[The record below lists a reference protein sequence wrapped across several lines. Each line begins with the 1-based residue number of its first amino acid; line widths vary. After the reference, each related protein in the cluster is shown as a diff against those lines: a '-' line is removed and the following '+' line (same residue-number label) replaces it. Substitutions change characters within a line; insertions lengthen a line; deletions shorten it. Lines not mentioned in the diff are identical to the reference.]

1 MDRRI
6 LDLYD
11 EYTHASLAR
20 RDFLERLATLAGGM
34 GSAIALLPLLQANK
48 AAAAQVAADDQRLKT
63 ERVTFHR
70 EHDLELRGYLARPA
84 EAEKLPGVLVIHEN
98 RGLNPHIED
107 VTRRVALAGFV
118 ALAPDFLSASGGT
131 PKDEDQ
137 AREQIGKLD
146 PDWAVQIAVAAGSR
160 LESPHSTGRVG
171 AVGFCWGGGIV
182 GRLATLYSSLNAGV
196 VFYGRVPPLADV
208 PRIKAELLLH
218 YAGNDERINA
228 DVPAFQKALD
238 EAGVR
243 YSLHMYE
250 GVEHAFHNDTSAARY
265 NAPAAQLAWKR
276 TVDFFERT
284 LKSA

>member
-11 EYTHASLAR
+11 EYTHAPLAR

-34 GSAIALLPLLQANK
+34 GSALALLPLLTANK

-63 ERVTFHR
+63 ERVTLPGP
-70 EHDLELRGYLARPA
+70 DGELRGYLARPSDA
-84 EAEKLPGVLVIHEN
+84 KKLPGVIVIHEN

-107 VTRRVALAGFV
+107 VTRRLALAGFV

-131 PKDEDQ
+131 PQNEDQ

-146 PDWAVQIAVAAGSR
+146 ADWTLKAALAAAQSLRSGER
-160 LESPHSTGRVG
+160 STGRIG
-171 AVGFCWGGGIV
+171 AVGFCWGGGLV
-182 GRLATLYSSLNAGV
+182 GRLATADPKLNAGV
-196 VFYGRVPPLADV
+196 VFYGRVPPVAEV
-208 PRIKAELLLH
+208 PNIKAELLLN
-218 YAGNDERINA
+218 YAGKDERINA
-228 DVPAFQKALD
+228 DVPSFQKALD

-243 YSLHMYE
+243 YSLHMYQ
-250 GVEHAFHNDTSAARY
+250 GVEHAFHNDTSTARY
-265 NAPAAQLAWKR
+265 NAEAAQLAWKR
-276 TVDFFERT
+276 TVEFFERT

>member
-11 EYTHASLAR
+11 EYTHAPLAR

-34 GSAIALLPLLQANK
+34 GSALALLPLLTANK

-63 ERVTFHR
+63 ERVTLPGP
-70 EHDLELRGYLARPA
+70 DGELRGYLARPSDA
-84 EAEKLPGVLVIHEN
+84 KNLPGVIVIHEN

-107 VTRRVALAGFV
+107 VTRRLALAGFV

-131 PKDEDQ
+131 PQNEDQ

-146 PDWAVQIAVAAGSR
+146 ADWTLKAALAAAQSLRSGER
-160 LESPHSTGRVG
+160 STGRIG
-171 AVGFCWGGGIV
+171 AVGFCWGGGLV
-182 GRLATLYSSLNAGV
+182 GRLATADPKLNAGV
-196 VFYGRVPPLADV
+196 VFYGRVPPVAEV
-208 PRIKAELLLH
+208 PNIKAELLLN
-218 YAGNDERINA
+218 YAGKDERINA
-228 DVPAFQKALD
+228 DVPSFQKALD

-250 GVEHAFHNDTSAARY
+250 GVEHAFHNDTSTARY
-265 NAPAAQLAWKR
+265 NAEAAQLAWKR
-276 TVDFFERT
+276 TVEFFERT

>member
-11 EYTHASLAR
+11 EYTHAPLAR

-34 GSAIALLPLLQANK
+34 GSALTLLPLLQANK
-48 AAAAQVAADDQRLKT
+48 AAAAQVPADDQRLEA
-63 ERVTFHR
+63 ERVSFPGQ
-70 EHDLELRGYLARPA
+70 DGELRGYLARPA
-84 EAEKLPGVLVIHEN
+84 GTKQLPAVIVIHEN

-107 VTRRVALAGFV
+107 VARRAALAGFV
-118 ALAPDFLSASGGT
+118 ALAPDFLSRMGGT
-131 PKDEDQ
+131 PENEDQ

-146 PDWAVQIAVAAGSR
+146 PDWTLKAAVSAADWLRAGER
-160 LESPHSTGRVG
+160 STGRVG
-171 AVGFCWGGGIV
+171 AVGFCWGGGLV
-182 GRLATLYSSLNAGV
+182 GRLATADPKLTAGV

-208 PRIKAELLLH
+208 PKIKAQLLLN
-218 YAGNDERINA
+218 YAGKDERINA

-243 YSLHMYE
+243 YTLHTYE

-265 NAPAAQLAWKR
+265 NAEAAQLAWQR
-276 TVDFFERT
+276 TVEFFDRT
-284 LKSA
+284 LKPT

>member
-6 LDLYD
+6 LDLYA
-11 EYTHASLAR
+11 EYTHTPLAR

-34 GSAIALLPLLQANK
+34 ASALALLPLLQANK
-48 AAAAQVAADDQRLKT
+48 AAAAQVAAEDQRLKT
-63 ERVTFHR
+63 ERVTFVSGP
-70 EHDLELRGYLARPA
+70 DVELRGYVARPA
-84 EAEKLPGVLVIHEN
+84 EAKKLPGVLVIHEN

-107 VTRRVALAGFV
+107 VTRRMALEGFL

-131 PKDEDQ
+131 PENEDQ

-146 PDWAVQIAVAAGSR
+146 PDWVLKIAVAAASW
-160 LESPHSTGRVG
+160 LSSPRSTGRIG
-171 AVGFCWGGGIV
+171 AVGFCWGGGVV
-182 GRLATLYSSLNAGV
+182 GRLATMYSNLNAGV

-208 PRIKAELLLH
+208 PKIKAELLLH
-218 YAGNDERINA
+218 YAGEDERINA

-238 EAGVR
+238 DAGVR

-265 NAPAAQLAWKR
+265 NAEAAQLAWKR
-276 TVDFFERT
+276 TVDFFDRT

>member
-11 EYTHASLAR
+11 EYTHAPLAR

-34 GSAIALLPLLQANK
+34 GSALALLPLLTANK

-63 ERVTFHR
+63 ERVTLPGP
-70 EHDLELRGYLARPA
+70 DGELRGYLARPSDA
-84 EAEKLPGVLVIHEN
+84 KNLPGVIVIHEN

-107 VTRRVALAGFV
+107 VTRRLALAGFV

-131 PKDEDQ
+131 PQNEDQ

-146 PDWAVQIAVAAGSR
+146 ADWTLKAALAAAQSLRSGER
-160 LESPHSTGRVG
+160 STGRIG
-171 AVGFCWGGGIV
+171 AVGFCWGGGLV
-182 GRLATLYSSLNAGV
+182 GRLATADPKLNAGV
-196 VFYGRVPPLADV
+196 VFYGRVPPVAEV
-208 PRIKAELLLH
+208 PNIKAELLLN
-218 YAGNDERINA
+218 YAGKDERINA
-228 DVPAFQKALD
+228 DVPSFQKALD

-243 YSLHMYE
+243 YSLHMYQ
-250 GVEHAFHNDTSAARY
+250 GVEHAFHNDTSTARY
-265 NAPAAQLAWKR
+265 NAEAAQLAWKR
-276 TVDFFERT
+276 TVEFFERT